1 MFDLDRITQ
10 SVKYDSIDE
19 QFFLN
24 NCKKYGLSPN
34 DLHRRFIQLRDN
46 IEYEIVGMTK
56 SGISVHVLVKHV
68 KDMEFQTDHIYVV
81 DIRQL
86 LKQKIYKWSN

>member
-1 MFDLDRITQ
+1 MFDLDKIAQ

-19 QFFLN
+19 QFFLKH
-24 NCKKYGLSPN
+24 CEKYGLSPN

-46 IEYEIVGMTK
+46 TEYEVVGMSK
-56 SGISVHVLVKHV
+56 SGISVHVLVKPV
-68 KDMEFQTDHIYVV
+68 TDIEFQTDYIYVV

-86 LKQKIYKWSN
+86 LKQKIYKWSS